1 MPPSSPSASDS
12 GPAEDPASPSSPN
25 EENGAAPDGAA
36 APSAP
41 DPSDA
46 NAPADASLDAPD
58 APSAT
63 TLGAVQEPQR
73 LHSLTLLLRLG
84 ASLPALFF
92 ILLPTFQNPNSG
104 NVLSVVLSIFYG
116 VVALPAIV
124 LQYLRFSY
132 RITPKQIVIQKGV
145 LRRQNRSIPIERI
158 QNIQIQQ
165 NLVARIV
172 GIAKVTIETAGSSA
186 TEGSLEYVSLSDAH
200 EIRQVVRTFQHRTDE
215 GGRAAEAD
223 PTADAEAETE
233 DAPSETL
240 FSMDLPRVL
249 LSGAF
254 RFSLLY
260 IALIFSVVQFV
271 DPELIVQR
279 VLRSQGQI
287 EQMTNTMAVHPALT
301 VLGTTLVA
309 VFFGWVSGI
318 LVHLT
323 RYYGFSL
330 WLDGDKLRKRH
341 GLFTVTEGTIPLGK
355 VQALILRTNPLM
367 RAFGWYEL
375 EVQTIG
381 MNVDEQGHRV
391 IAPFAQ
397 YDDIL
402 ALAQRVR
409 SFDLPD
415 TFGSVSRLTI
425 RRRFFRY
432 SLALSAL
439 LGPSIYLWPAGWWQ
453 LGGVALPW
461 WGFLLVPVLL
471 LWAVLQYHNHG
482 YAVRN
487 DGLYIQR
494 GVLTHYLWILPT
506 EKHHVFHATASLFQR
521 RLNLKT
527 LFVDTAGAAA
537 FAYPEV
543 IDLPAAEA
551 DAQMDRLYRRFRTL
565 YRTRIE
571 EATGAP
577 DTRLDVEDRPRL
589 PVSSGDDTE

>member
-1 MPPSSPSASDS
+1 MPPSSPSPSDS
-12 GPAEDPASPSSPN
+12 GPTEDPASPSPPN
-25 EENGAAPDGAA
+25 EENGAAPDDAA
-36 APSAP
+36 ASSAAGSP
-41 DPSDA
+41 G
-46 NAPADASLDAPD
+46 ADAPPDAPLDAPD
-58 APSAT
+58 SPSAT

-104 NVLSVVLSIFYG
+104 NVLSVVLSIIYG

-215 GGRAAEAD
+215 GERAAESD
-223 PTADAEAETE
+223 PTADAEADTE

-240 FSMDLPRVL
+240 FTMDLPRVL

-287 EQMTNTMAVHPALT
+287 EEITNTMAVHPALT

-425 RRRFFRY
+425 RRRFVRY
-432 SLALSAL
+432 TLALSAL

-461 WGFLLVPVLL
+461 WGFLLVPPLL
-471 LWAVLQYHNHG
+471 LWAVLQYQNHG
-482 YAVRN
+482 YAVRD

-506 EKHHVFHATASLFQR
+506 EKHHVFHAAASVFQR

-551 DAQMDRLYRRFRTL
+551 DAQMDRLHRRFRTL

-577 DTRLDVEDRPRL
+577 DTRLDAESRPRL
-589 PVSSGDDTE
+589 PVSNDGGAE